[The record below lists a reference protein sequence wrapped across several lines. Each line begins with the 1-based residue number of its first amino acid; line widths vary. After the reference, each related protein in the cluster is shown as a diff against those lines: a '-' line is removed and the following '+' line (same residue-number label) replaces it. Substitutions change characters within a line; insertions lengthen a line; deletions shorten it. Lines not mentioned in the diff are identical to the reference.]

1 MEAMRLTGPA
11 LLVTKEDKK
20 VRLFQLKGFELLLLF
35 EFVFNCSDN
44 CYHTLI
50 IVTIQWKYNETK
62 QVFGV
67 IPDFGSTVEDW
78 TVEEEP
84 IEE

>member
-1 MEAMRLTGPA
+1 MRLTGPA

-20 VRLFQLKGFELLLLF
+20 VRLFQFKGFEFLLLF
-35 EFVFNCSDN
+35 EFVFNC
-44 CYHTLI
+44 YGTLI